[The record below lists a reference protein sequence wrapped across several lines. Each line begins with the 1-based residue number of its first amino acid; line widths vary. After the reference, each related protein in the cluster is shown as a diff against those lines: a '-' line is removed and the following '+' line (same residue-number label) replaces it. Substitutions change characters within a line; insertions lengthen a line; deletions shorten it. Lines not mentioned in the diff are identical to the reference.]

1 MSSPTRTHA
10 VTSTAV
16 TSRPAHAAAR
26 EAMAAWQ
33 AEGRRNYY
41 ERDPHFQRVLKH
53 HLGPARFDIAA
64 PALRAFGGLCA
75 TTLDA
80 LARET
85 NRTENLPVLRRFD
98 GIGRRTEEV
107 VFHPGYAELGA
118 AVYATGVIAKY
129 ARIGNET
136 EQLAYVWLYGH
147 HGEAGHLCP
156 LACTAGLVKIVQS
169 EAPSSLRAALLPGLL
184 RTDRNHPEH
193 LHGAQF
199 LTEVQGGSDVGANA
213 CVAVDA
219 GDGTWRIHGEKWFC
233 SVVDADLYLMT
244 ARPEGA
250 GEGTGGLGAFVVP
263 RQLPDGSVN
272 AIHIRR
278 LKDKLGTRSMASA
291 ELDFAGALAW
301 PVVLDGGFK
310 RVVEVVLNTSRLYNA
325 VASSGMIRRVEIEAA
340 AYAAHRTAFGR
351 PIAEFPLVADILDRI
366 RDESTAATTGTFAL
380 AALADSI
387 AVLERNAGGVAGSE
401 GNGGSDSGL
410 EAQRATWRLVV
421 NMNKYFTSSRATRT
435 ILDGIEVFGGNG
447 AIEEF
452 SVLPRLLR
460 DSVVCEQ
467 WEGTHNV
474 LCAQVLRD
482 LQKYR
487 LHDAFFATVAQM
499 AQEGASGKNPEAIS
513 AVREFEA
520 RIDGDR
526 EAVAAV
532 LEAHPKKAASA
543 IRPLVD
549 RLAATWQVAA
559 LLHLCKDGAPPAPAI
574 YSR

>member
-1 MSSPTRTHA
+1 MTQPSAP
-10 VTSTAV
+10 VTSSAA
-16 TSRPAHAAAR
+16 TSRPAHDAAR
-26 EAMAAWQ
+26 AAMAAWQ
-33 AEGRRNYY
+33 AEASRNYFD
-41 ERDPHFQRVLKH
+41 RDPHFQRLLKH
-53 HLGPARFDIAA
+53 HLGAARFAEAA
-64 PALRAFGGLCA
+64 PALKAFGGLCA
-75 TTLDA
+75 GRLDA

-85 NRTENLPVLRRFD
+85 NRTENLPVLRRYD
-98 GIGRRTEEV
+98 RIGNRTEEV

-118 AVYATGVIAKY
+118 AVYATGAIAKY

-136 EQLAYVWLYGH
+136 EQLAYTWLYGH

-213 CVAVDA
+213 CVATDA

-250 GEGTGGLGAFVVP
+250 GEGTSGLGAFVVP
-263 RQLPDGSVN
+263 RVLPDGRAN
-272 AIHIRR
+272 AVHIRR

-325 VASSGMIRRVEIEAA
+325 VASSGMVRRVEIEAT

-380 AALADSI
+380 AALADRI
-387 AVLERNAGGVAGSE
+387 AVA
-401 GNGGSDSGL
+401 
-410 EAQRATWRLVV
+410 EAQGRDDAELAADRATYRLVV

-482 LQKYR
+482 LQKYQ
-487 LHDAFFATVAQM
+487 LHEAFFASVGTMTRQ
-499 AQEGASGKNPEAIS
+499 GAAGKNPEAVS
-513 AVREFEA
+513 ALREFEA
-520 RIDGDR
+520 RIDADR
-526 EAVAAV
+526 AAVAAV
-532 LEAHPKKAASA
+532 LDAHPKKAASA

-549 RLAATWQVAA
+549 RLAATWQVAS
-559 LLHLCKDGAPPAPAI
+559 LLTLCSDGGAPAPAI